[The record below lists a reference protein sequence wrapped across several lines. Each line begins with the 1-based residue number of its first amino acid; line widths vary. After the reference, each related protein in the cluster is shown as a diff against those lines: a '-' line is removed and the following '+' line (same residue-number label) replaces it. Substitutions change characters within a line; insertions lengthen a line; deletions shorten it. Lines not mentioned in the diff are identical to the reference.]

1 MVRNENIK
9 RVTDKILDDYN
20 GGRTI
25 DAIKHFEHPDK
36 KTIVDILEKLRAVII
51 PGYFEN
57 TEHRFYTVQSNI
69 STLIEDVIYNLIK
82 QITIVLK
89 YDPELEDKDTDFL
102 VLRRRPCRI

>member
-1 MVRNENIK
+1 MVKSENIR

-57 TEHRFYTVQSNI
+57 TEHRAEFFVSLCI
-69 STLIEDVIYNLIK
+69 CLC
-82 QITIVLK
+82 
-89 YDPELEDKDTDFL
+89 
-102 VLRRRPCRI
+102 PCRELDGECVDSIF